1 MDLLTAAEDAQIPLL
16 SAMLLGAC
24 SAKLVR
30 VVRTRTVAAA
40 LGPTA
45 LFPVYLRRPVAVVLC
60 ATELVL
66 GIGLIVTAGRL
77 GRGEPATAVRL
88 LVAVL
93 FLVATCALVELR
105 NTRPDLGCGCFGEYS
120 TAPVSVRTL
129 ARSALLAVSALST
142 IGLAPMLP
150 VRAGLPAAAVL
161 AILTAEFALIGAL
174 SPELGEGL
182 VRLGYTEPC
191 ELRLVPAERT
201 LAALRKSSAWRRH
214 AGIITAD
221 VPADVWRELC
231 WRYVVFP
238 GRFLDRETEV
248 VFAVYMK
255 QRRPPIRAAV
265 VDSATGEVLAWPATG
280 RPGRAPGLEPPPGVA
295 PGRAP
300 DPALEPAP
308 GGAAAPELAAELA
321 PGRANGPAPV
331 TARGAAQ
338 LPADPWPPGRAAA
351 AGPAIGAGPGPRG
364 SSLPFSRDF

>member
-1 MDLLTAAEDAQIPLL
+1 MNLLSAAEYAQIPVL
-16 SAMLLGAC
+16 SAMLLGGC

-30 VVRTRTVAAA
+30 VVRTRTAAAA

-45 LFPVYLRRPVAVVLC
+45 LFPMHLRRPVAVVLC
-60 ATELVL
+60 ATEFVL

-120 TAPVSVRTL
+120 TEPVSVRTL
-129 ARSALLAVSALST
+129 ARSALLAVAALST
-142 IGLAPMLP
+142 IGLAPMQP
-150 VRAGLPAAAVL
+150 PKAGLPAFTVL
-161 AILTAEFALIGAL
+161 GILAAEFALIGLL

-191 ELRLVPAERT
+191 ELRLMPAERT

-255 QRRPPIRAAV
+255 QRRSPIRAAV
-265 VDSATGEVLAWPATG
+265 VDPATGEVLAGPAAGRPGRLSHAASGPAPGTEPGQVPAPDPASDDGPATELV
-280 RPGRAPGLEPPPGVA
+280 PGRAPG
-295 PGRAP
+295 
-300 DPALEPAP
+300 
-308 GGAAAPELAAELA
+308 
-321 PGRANGPAPV
+321 PAPV
-331 TARGAAQ
+331 AAPADAQ
-338 LPADPWPPGRAAA
+338 LPAGPWPPGHAAA
-351 AGPAIGAGPGPRG
+351 AGPAIGAAPGPRG
-364 SSLPFSRDF
+364 GSLPFSRDF

>member
-1 MDLLTAAEDAQIPLL
+1 MNLLTAAEDAQIPLL

-30 VVRTRTVAAA
+30 VARTRTVAAA

-45 LFPVYLRRPVAVVLC
+45 LFPVHLRRPVAVVLC
-60 ATELVL
+60 ATEFVL
-66 GIGLIVTAGRL
+66 GIGLIVTAGGL
-77 GRGEPATAVRL
+77 GRGEPASAVRL

-120 TAPVSVRTL
+120 TAPVSARTL
-129 ARSALLAVSALST
+129 ARSALLAASALST
-142 IGLAPMLP
+142 IGLAPMQPL
-150 VRAGLPAAAVL
+150 RAGLPAAAVL
-161 AILTAEFALIGAL
+161 GILAAELALIGAL

-238 GRFLDRETEV
+238 GRFLDRETEI

-265 VDSATGEVLAWPATG
+265 VDSATGEVLVWPAPG
-280 RPGRAPGLEPPPGVA
+280 RPGRIPHPPPEEAPEVA
-295 PGRAP
+295 RGRAP
-300 DPALEPAP
+300 AQEPATEP
-308 GGAAAPELAAELA
+308 AR
-321 PGRANGPAPV
+321 GRPPRPAP
-331 TARGAAQ
+331 APAAAQ
-338 LPADPWPPGRAAA
+338 LPAGPRPPGRTAAA
-351 AGPAIGAGPGPRG
+351 RPAIGAAPGPGG
-364 SSLPFSRDF
+364 GSLPFSRDF